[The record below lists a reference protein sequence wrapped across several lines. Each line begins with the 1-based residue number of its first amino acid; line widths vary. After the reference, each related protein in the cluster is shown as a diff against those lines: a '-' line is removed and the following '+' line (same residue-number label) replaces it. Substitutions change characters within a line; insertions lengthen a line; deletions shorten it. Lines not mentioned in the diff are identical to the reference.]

1 MGQLSIGA
9 GGWDYFS
16 VPSGDRLKAYSS
28 AYNFVEVNS
37 TYYRLP
43 SPVAVSSWRQRV
55 PPGFEFSVRCY
66 KDLAELHRL
75 ELTSK
80 TVRLLDSMEKICRRL
95 RASVLTVL
103 IPKELVRD
111 EELSSKLSAF
121 LSTISLGR
129 TRIAVEFRG
138 GEPTDDTLKTLQ
150 DNEAVQSVDIS
161 RQYPKVESSILYTR
175 LFGQGK
181 QNMYEFDDN
190 ELQDIAAKASSPK
203 FEKSILAFHGVR
215 MYRDSAR
222 LKTLLDSGKFPS
234 LTEQVGLESLSEV
247 LGEDATFPTSKS
259 RLLDE
264 QGWKLFDMT
273 AEERVRARVLLE
285 RLPEKTYMTINE
297 VLSSLR
303 ETISLTASLRNCLS
317 SKSNT

>member
-1 MGQLSIGA
+1 MGQLNIGA

-28 AYNFVEVNS
+28 AYDFVEVNS

-43 SPVAVSSWRQRV
+43 SPAAVSSWRQRV
-55 PPGFEFSVRCY
+55 PSGFEFSVRCH

-80 TVRLLDSMEKICRRL
+80 SIRLVDSIEKICRRL
-95 RASVLTVL
+95 NASVLTVL
-103 IPKELVRD
+103 IPKELVT
-111 EELSSKLSAF
+111 EKELSSKLRAF

-129 TRIAVEFRG
+129 TRVAVEFRG
-138 GEPTDDTLKTLQ
+138 GEPTDDTLKILQ
-150 DNEAVQSVDIS
+150 DHEAVESVDIS

-175 LFGQGK
+175 LFGKGK

-190 ELQDIAAKASSPK
+190 ELQDIATKASSPK

-215 MYRDSAR
+215 MYRDAAR
-222 LKTLLDSGKFPS
+222 LKTFLKSGRFPS
-234 LTEQVGLESLSEV
+234 LTGQAGLESLSEV
-247 LGEDATFPTSKS
+247 LSEDARFPTSKS
-259 RLLDE
+259 RLVDE

-273 AEERVRARVLLE
+273 AEERVRAHVLLE
-285 RLPEKTYMTINE
+285 RLPEKSYTTLNE
-297 VLSSLR
+297 VLSSIK
-303 ETISLTASLRNCLS
+303 EMSL
-317 SKSNT
+317 